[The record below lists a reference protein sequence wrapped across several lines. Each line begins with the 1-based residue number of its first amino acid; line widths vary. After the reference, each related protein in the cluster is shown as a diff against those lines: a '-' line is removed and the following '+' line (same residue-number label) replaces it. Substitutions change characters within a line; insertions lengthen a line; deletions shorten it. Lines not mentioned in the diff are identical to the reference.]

1 MISLEQARELAGR
14 KMLGQGGEHLGKI
27 EVLYADREDG
37 EPTFAAVHTGMSG
50 SKSTFV
56 PLSAAEMQGQ
66 DVLVPYD
73 KELVKGAP
81 HVDAEGELSPEE
93 EQRLYSHYGVTGGA
107 TTQDTG
113 AGTADQ
119 DAATQGQ
126 DTSGPTTD
134 GSMTRSEERLQ
145 VGTQQVQTGRA
156 RLRKYIVTEN
166 VSTTVPVSREEVVV
180 EREPI
185 TEGNRGQAL
194 DGPDLSEEEH
204 EVVLHAEQPVV
215 AKETVPVERV
225 SSVPRPSPSSSRW
238 RRRCVRSR
246 SRPKAPTTP
255 RPGSSS
261 NHLPGRRPGTLRG
274 AGPAGTSAASM
285 HLE

>member
-1 MISLEQARELAGR
+1 MISLEQARALAGS
-14 KMLGQGGEHLGKI
+14 KMFGQGGEHLGTI
-27 EVLYADREDG
+27 EVLYADRDDG
-37 EPTFAAVHTGMSG
+37 EPTFATVYTEAFG
-50 SKSTFV
+50 SSTSFV

-81 HVDAEGELSPEE
+81 HVDADGALSPEE
-93 EQRLYSHYGVTGGA
+93 EERLYSHYGVAGGA

-113 AGTADQ
+113 AGTAG
-119 DAATQGQ
+119 QGAPSEGS

-134 GSMTRSEERLQ
+134 GAMTRSEERLQ
-145 VGTQQVQTGRA
+145 VGTQQVETGRA

-185 TEGNRGQAL
+185 TEDNRGQAL

-215 AKETVPVERV
+215 TKETVPVERV
-225 SSVPRPSPSSSRW
+225 KLGTQTITEQQQIKET
-238 RRRCVRSR
+238 VR
-246 SRPKAPTTP
+246 KEQIETEGAE
-255 RPGSSS
+255 GSS
-261 NHLPGRRPGTLRG
+261 PRQQ
-274 AGPAGTSAASM
+274 
-285 HLE
+285 

>member
-1 MISLEQARELAGR
+1 MISLEQARALAGR

-37 EPTFAAVHTGMSG
+37 EPSFAAIHTGMSG

-73 KELVKGAP
+73 KDLVKGAP
-81 HVDAEGELSPEE
+81 QVDAEGELSPEE
-93 EQRLYSHYGVTGGA
+93 EERLYSHYGVTGGT
-107 TTQDTG
+107 TTQDTS

-119 DAATQGQ
+119 DAPSEGY

-134 GSMTRSEERLQ
+134 GAMTRSEERLQ
-145 VGTQQVQTGRA
+145 VGTQQVETGRA

-204 EVVLHAEQPVV
+204 EVVLHTEQPVV
-215 AKETVPVERV
+215 TKETVPVERV
-225 SSVPRPSPSSSRW
+225 KLGTQTVTEQQQVQET
-238 RRRCVRSR
+238 VR
-246 SRPKAPTTP
+246 KEQIETEGAEGTP
-255 RPGSSS
+255 PGQQ
-261 NHLPGRRPGTLRG
+261 
-274 AGPAGTSAASM
+274 
-285 HLE
+285 

>member
-1 MISLEQARELAGR
+1 MISLEQARALAGR

-37 EPTFAAVHTGMSG
+37 EPTFAAVHTGAFG
-50 SKSTFV
+50 SSTSFV

-81 HVDAEGELSPEE
+81 HVDADSELSPEE
-93 EQRLYSHYGVTGGA
+93 EQRLYSHYGVAGGA
-107 TTQDTG
+107 TTQDTDG
-113 AGTADQ
+113 GTE
-119 DAATQGQ
+119 TQGQ

-134 GSMTRSEERLQ
+134 GAMTRSEERLQ
-145 VGTQQVQTGRA
+145 VGTQQVETGRA

-215 AKETVPVERV
+215 TKETVPVERV
-225 SSVPRPSPSSSRW
+225 KLGTQTITEQQQVEETVRKEQIETEGAEGSPPRQQ
-238 RRRCVRSR
+238 
-246 SRPKAPTTP
+246 
-255 RPGSSS
+255 
-261 NHLPGRRPGTLRG
+261 
-274 AGPAGTSAASM
+274 
-285 HLE
+285 